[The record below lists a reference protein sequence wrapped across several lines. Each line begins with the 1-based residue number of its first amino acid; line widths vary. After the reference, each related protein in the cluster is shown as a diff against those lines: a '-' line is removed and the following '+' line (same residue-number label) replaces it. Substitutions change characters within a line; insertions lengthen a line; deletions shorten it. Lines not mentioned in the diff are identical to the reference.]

1 MKEFTITKEDVGIS
15 VYDFFNKQEL
25 DFVPLAFSIN
35 NRLVTHDTIVE
46 LNDYV
51 VSYSM
56 THKFGYNV
64 YKESLG
70 FLLTYVVKSLL
81 PDGNFELSHTISK
94 STYGCFRDGMLITSD
109 DTVKIK
115 AKMKEIIKADLP
127 FNVKHMTREEA
138 LDVFKKHSSY
148 NEKYQYGDKFPD
160 EIPMYYIGDDE
171 SYMDNYYGPLVP
183 SAKYLDMFDLQ
194 HFMPGVLLR
203 LAKRNNP
210 NKLFLFEEQPKI
222 FDMIEE
228 TNRIVNILEL
238 SYITSLNRQIIEGR
252 GKEMILIGEA
262 LQEQKIA
269 QIARHISSNSYKYQL
284 IMVSGPSS
292 SGKTTFSK
300 KMKVSLMAHGHK
312 PILMSLDDFYLNRDN
327 TPLDEDGKPDF
338 ESIHSIDIELFQ
350 DTLTRLIN
358 GEEVETP
365 VFNFKTGMREY
376 TGKKIKK
383 DKESPIIIEGIH
395 GMNPILTS
403 KVPRHM
409 KYIVYVT
416 ALTPLNLDPSNHI
429 KTADARIIRRM
440 VRDNRS
446 RALDIEKTFSLWPSV
461 RKGEEINIFK
471 YQELADIHFN
481 SSLPH
486 ELNVLKV
493 YAEPLLKTVTPD
505 SKYYIEALHLLD
517 ILRYCEPLDA
527 MWVPSNSILR
537 EFIGQGVM
545 GGLDV

>member
-1 MKEFTITKEDVGIS
+1 MKEYIIKKEDTGMT
-15 VYDFFNKQEL
+15 VYDFFTKQEL

-35 NRLVTHDTIVE
+35 NQMVTHDTIVKI
-46 LNDYV
+46 NDYV

-56 THKFGYNV
+56 THKIGYNV
-64 YKESLG
+64 YKDSLG

-94 STYGCFRDGMLITSD
+94 STYGCFRDGRIITSD
-109 DTVKIK
+109 DAIRIK
-115 AKMKEIIKADLP
+115 SKMKEIIKADLP
-127 FNVKHMTREEA
+127 FKIKHMTRAEA
-138 LDVFKKHSSY
+138 LEVFKKNSSY
-148 NEKYQYGDKFPD
+148 NEKYQYGDKFPK
-160 EIPMYYIGDDE
+160 EIPMYSIGDDE
-171 SYMDNYYGPLVP
+171 NYIDNYYGPLVP
-183 SAKYLDMFDLQ
+183 SAKYLEMFDVQ

-350 DTLTRLIN
+350 DTLTKLIN

-365 VFNFKTGMREY
+365 VFNFKTGMREH

-395 GMNPILTS
+395 GMNPMLTS

-446 RALDIEKTFSLWPSV
+446 RALDIEKTFSLWPGV
-461 RKGEEINIFK
+461 RKGEENNIFK
-471 YQELADIHFN
+471 FQELADIHFN

-493 YAEPLLKTVTPD
+493 YAEPLLKTVTSD
-505 SKYYIEALHLLD
+505 SKYYIEAQHLLNV
-517 ILRYCEPLDA
+517 LKYCEPLDA

>member
-1 MKEFTITKEDVGIS
+1 MKDFIIKKEDVGMS
-15 VYDFFNKQEL
+15 VYDFFKKQEL
-25 DFVPLAFSIN
+25 DFVPIAFSIN
-35 NRLVTHDTIVE
+35 NRLVTHDTLVE
-46 LNDYV
+46 LNDLV

-56 THKFGYNV
+56 THKIGYNV

-81 PDGNFELSHTISK
+81 PAGNFELSHTISK
-94 STYGCFRDGMLITSD
+94 STYGCFRDGLLITSD
-109 DTVKIK
+109 DAVRIK
-115 AKMKEIIKADLP
+115 SKMKEIIKSDLP
-127 FNVKHMTREEA
+127 FKVKHMTRDEA
-138 LDVFKKHSSY
+138 LKVFENYSNF
-148 NEKYQYGDKFPD
+148 NEKHQYGDKFPE
-160 EIPMYYIGDDE
+160 EIPMYSIGDDE
-171 SYMDNYYGPLVP
+171 SFMDNYYGPLVP
-183 SAKYLDMFDLQ
+183 SAKYLEMFDVQ

-269 QIARHISSNSYKYQL
+269 QIAKHISNNSYKYQL
-284 IMVSGPSS
+284 IMISGPSS

-312 PILMSLDDFYLNRDN
+312 PILMSLDDFYLNRDS

-338 ESIHSIDIELFQ
+338 ENIHSIDIELFQ
-350 DTLTRLIN
+350 DTLTKLIN

-365 VFNFKTGMREY
+365 VFNFKTGMREH
-376 TGKKIKK
+376 TGNKIKK

-429 KTADARIIRRM
+429 KTADGRIIRRM
-440 VRDNRS
+440 VRDNRFRS
-446 RALDIEKTFSLWPSV
+446 LDTEKTFSIWPSV
-461 RKGEEINIFK
+461 RKGEENNIFK

-493 YAEPLLKTVTPD
+493 YAEPLLKTVTAD
-505 SKYYIEALHLLD
+505 SIYYIEAQHLLN
-517 ILRYCEPLDA
+517 ILRFCEPLDA

-537 EFIGQGVM
+537 EFIGQGIM